1 MQKAK
6 LFLVLILGLSFL
18 GMSCDKDKEQGGS
31 SRTVKFELSGTFN
44 GFLVLSY
51 TTASGGAT
59 TEEVTALPWSK
70 EITYASNVTAAGFG
84 VGGSGGTAGQTV
96 SIVVKRGGNQIS
108 STPATA
114 NSAGGISVAAPSV
127 VF

>member
-6 LFLVLILGLSFL
+6 LFLVLILGLSFF
-18 GMSCDKDKEQGGS
+18 GMSCDKDKDQGGS

-96 SIVVKRGGNQIS
+96 SIVVKRGGSQIS

-114 NSAGGISVAAPSV
+114 NSAGGISAAAPSV